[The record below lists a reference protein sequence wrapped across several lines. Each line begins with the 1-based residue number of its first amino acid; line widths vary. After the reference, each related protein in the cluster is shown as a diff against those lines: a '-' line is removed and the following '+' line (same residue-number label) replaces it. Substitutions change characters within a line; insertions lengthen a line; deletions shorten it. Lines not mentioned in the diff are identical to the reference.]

1 MERWNGKWNGTC
13 TQLYASVRHVVV
25 QGCASY
31 YVSVAL
37 ISPQRL
43 YEQVQCCQHS
53 DIMVKT
59 RGPCDRSCYARLA
72 ITVQV
77 LYIYIYIC

>member
-1 MERWNGKWNGTC
+1 MNLIARLEYGMERWNGKWNGTC

-31 YVSVAL
+31 YVSVVL

-59 RGPCDRSCYARLA
+59 RGPCDSLA
-72 ITVQV
+72 TRD
-77 LYIYIYIC
+77 

>member
-1 MERWNGKWNGTC
+1 MKWTVEWKMEWNDDC
-13 TQLYASVRHVVV
+13 TQLYASVHHAVV

-43 YEQVQCCQHS
+43 YEQLQFCQPS

-59 RGPCDRSCYARLA
+59 RGPCDSLA
-72 ITVQV
+72 TRD
-77 LYIYIYIC
+77 